1 MEQPWR
7 NFYNSSKE
15 QPLISINKVGDKVCF
30 FYQSGTR
37 MQDIIFLIQLGF
49 KTSAHTM
56 QLHSHAKMNDTEDR
70 TDGIYCRTARKIWQ
84 HFP

>member
-1 MEQPWR
+1 MP
-7 NFYNSSKE
+7 KE
-15 QPLISINKVGDKVCF
+15 QPIISITNVGDKVWF

-37 MQDIIFLIQLGF
+37 MQDIILIQLGF

-56 QLHSHAKMNDTEDR
+56 QLHSHATTWKTNACMASIV
-70 TDGIYCRTARKIWQ
+70 GQQGKFGQ

>member
-7 NFYNSSKE
+7 NFYNFSKE
-15 QPLISINKVGDKVCF
+15 QPIISINKVGDKVWF

-37 MQDIIFLIQLGF
+37 MQDIILIQLGF

-56 QLHSHAKMNDTEDR
+56 QLHSHAKMNKSD
-70 TDGIYCRTARKIWQ
+70 
-84 HFP
+84 